1 MNPQGDGLEPLVEA
15 WEPRLWQRDEAPVE
29 AAVPV
34 PGVVAPGAVV
44 ARLAAAVAPVPLGRE
59 EAGQRVPAV
68 VAAWALLVAR
78 QRVLSF

>member
-29 AAVPV
+29 AAV

-78 QRVLSF
+78 QRVLSS

>member
-1 MNPQGDGLEPLVEA
+1 MGLPRDGLEPLAEA
-15 WEPRLWQRDEAPVE
+15 WAPLGRQDEAPVE

-44 ARLAAAVAPVPLGRE
+44 ARLAAAVAPVPLGCE

-68 VAAWALLVAR
+68 VAAWALLVAQ

>member
-1 MNPQGDGLEPLVEA
+1 MGLPRDGLEPLAEA

-68 VAAWALLVAR
+68 VAAWALLVAQ
-78 QRVLSF
+78 QRVLSS

>member
-15 WEPRLWQRDEAPVE
+15 WEPQLWQRDEAPVE

-68 VAAWALLVAR
+68 ADAGERLVAQ
-78 QRVLSF
+78 QRVLSS

>member
-1 MNPQGDGLEPLVEA
+1 MGLPRDGLEPLA
-15 WEPRLWQRDEAPVE
+15 WAWAPLVRQDEEPVG